1 MHISLSQAGP
11 DFLTLFWIFF
21 KDEKKECT
29 FDDDKIETVSK
40 PFFFGIKSRHSHIFW
55 ITHTTRY
62 LDGGA
67 LSKRVGTKKGPGVNC
82 KEECV
87 LYCV

>member
-21 KDEKKECT
+21 MDEKKECT

-40 PFFFGIKSRHSHIFW
+40 PFFFWNKI
-55 ITHTTRY
+55 
-62 LDGGA
+62 
-67 LSKRVGTKKGPGVNC
+67 
-82 KEECV
+82 
-87 LYCV
+87 